1 MRKII
6 LFIFCLTSAFTQ
18 AQEHLNTTLLGNLS
32 YSEDLSDIWGY
43 EKNGNEYAL
52 VGVYNGIS
60 IVDVTI
66 PTASNELVFF
76 EGPQSI
82 WRDLK
87 TWGDYLYCINET
99 GGGLQIVN
107 LTEVISGA
115 IDSAYIEN
123 TSLGFTTAHNIF
135 IDKSGV
141 LYVFGSNYSV
151 GGCEMYDLTT
161 NPESPIFLGVF
172 DDYYF
177 HDGMVRGDTLWGG
190 AIYGGVFSVL
200 DVSDKANPEI
210 IGSHATPNTFSHNCW
225 ISDDGDYLFTTD
237 EVSGAYVA
245 AYDVSNLDD
254 IQEVDRIQAWS
265 GYSDVIPHNTHV
277 DGDFIVTSYYT
288 DGVSIVDVSNP
299 SNLVEVG
306 YYDTSDEYS
315 GDGFNGAWGAYPWL
329 PSGNILVTDIEN
341 GLFVIEPKYTNAS
354 FLEGV
359 VSDASTGAPL
369 SNVLVE
375 IIGQNN
381 ESYTDLSG
389 SYETG
394 TADAGTYTVIF
405 AAPGYEDQLV
415 EVSLES
421 GEIENLS
428 IQLIPF
434 NTYGI
439 QISVL
444 DDFALIGVPN
454 AFMHVYNDDFDFNWV
469 TNQDGSVFSSLIPG
483 EYNVSIG
490 VWGYQTACADFVMEA
505 GQTELVFELEEGYS
519 DDFSIDLGWTV
530 VNENSLT
537 AGAWDLG
544 TPYGTTNYQGQV
556 MNPFEDVNGDCGP
569 QAYITGN
576 VEGASFYEADVDG
589 GFTRIVSPVMDFS
602 NYSSVDLRFSTW
614 FQNAGGQSNPN
625 DSLLVSLTNGVESI
639 LLLYRDVQSTS
650 TSWVNHLVEVS
661 ETLIEF
667 TDGMQLTVETMDYDD
682 SGHLVEAGFDK
693 FSVSGSAL
701 SITDLKYNRF
711 NVYPNPSID
720 GLVTVE
726 SLEDDATMIVSDVS
740 GKIITNLVLT
750 KGDNVLDLSELIK
763 GVYLLE
769 IHSLKSHQS
778 LLWFRD

>member
-66 PTASNELVFF
+66 PTTPNELAFF

-544 TPYGTTNYQGQV
+544 TPYGTNYQGQF